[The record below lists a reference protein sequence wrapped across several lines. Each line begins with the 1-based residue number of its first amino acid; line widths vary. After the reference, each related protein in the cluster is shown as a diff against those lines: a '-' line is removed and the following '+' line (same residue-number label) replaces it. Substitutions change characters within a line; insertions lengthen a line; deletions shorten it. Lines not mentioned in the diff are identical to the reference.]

1 MELLNGKLHDKI
13 IFIIYLNYI
22 YLYSRNLIADLLRNN
37 IEKLGRIVYL
47 ENWNI
52 I

>member
-1 MELLNGKLHDKI
+1 MIKI
-13 IFIIYLNYI
+13 NYI

-47 ENWNI
+47 EN
-52 I
+52 

>member
-1 MELLNGKLHDKI
+1 MESCIIKI
-13 IFIIYLNYI
+13 NYI
-22 YLYSRNLIADLLRNN
+22 YLYSRNSIADLLRNN
-37 IEKLGRIVYL
+37 VEKLGRIVYL